1 MKRRRLDSFVD
12 IVIDVDEISFDFG
25 VCLWEKDMVGM
36 YGQWI
41 FSIMVIF
48 VVPGRKG

>member
-25 VCLWEKDMVGM
+25 VCGKKIWLECMDGGSFRLW
-36 YGQWI
+36 
-41 FSIMVIF
+41 
-48 VVPGRKG
+48 

>member
-36 YGQWI
+36 YERWI